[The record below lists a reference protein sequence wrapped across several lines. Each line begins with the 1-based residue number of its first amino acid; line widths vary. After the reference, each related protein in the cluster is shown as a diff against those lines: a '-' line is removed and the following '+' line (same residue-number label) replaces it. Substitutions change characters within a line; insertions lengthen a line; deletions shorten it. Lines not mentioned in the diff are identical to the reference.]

1 MTKKIIAKN
10 KRASYDFE
18 LIERFEAGIE
28 LRGTE
33 VKTLRA
39 GKVSLSEAFVTVD
52 KNDEIWIMNMTIPQ
66 YEFGNINNHDETRTR
81 KLLMKKDEIQYIS
94 HEMSAKRL
102 TIVATIIYFKSSR
115 VKIEIALAKGK
126 KMHDKRADSAKKDIE
141 RKLRQGKYD

>member
-1 MTKKIIAKN
+1 MSKKIIAKN

-39 GKVSLSEAFVTVD
+39 GKVSLNEAFVTVD

-94 HEMSAKRL
+94 HEMSAQRL
-102 TIVATIIYFKSSR
+102 TIVATIIYFKSSK